1 MKIQAFLDGWRMRHP
16 ACSLKAA
23 CGICQVDDDLTEAID
38 NANTVRKDSIIG
50 KITDIDEYMRS
61 EERLLRMSETDGLTG
76 FLNKAAACC
85 SSLMRTVLNISMA
98 CMATSQVIWRSA
110 LSVTACGGPSVRVT
124 SWEELAV
131 MS

>member
-1 MKIQAFLDGWRMRHP
+1 MIQYQYLHENGV
-16 ACSLKAA
+16 L
-23 CGICQVDDDLTEAID
+23 
-38 NANTVRKDSIIG
+38 DSIIG

-76 FLNKAAACC
+76 LLNKAAAEKQIAERLMEKGEACC
-85 SSLMRTVLNISMA
+85 SSLMRMVLNISMT
-98 CMATSQVIWRSA
+98 CMATSQVIWRFA
-110 LSVTACGGPSVRVT
+110 LSVTACGGPSARVT